1 MIFQRKLVVS
11 ACIGFLSMC
20 DAACANSCFYV
31 DATFRPT
38 NAKGQYV
45 RNKKEEFVI

>member
-1 MIFQRKLVVS
+1 MICQRKLVVS

>member
-1 MIFQRKLVVS
+1 MIYQRKLVVS
-11 ACIGFLSMC
+11 AWIGFLSMC
-20 DAACANSCFYV
+20 DAACANSCYNV

-38 NAKGQYV
+38 NAKGLYV

>member
-1 MIFQRKLVVS
+1 MIYQRKLVVF
-11 ACIGFLSMC
+11 AWIGILSMF
-20 DAACANSCFYV
+20 DAAWANSCFYV

-38 NAKGQYV
+38 NAKGQYA

>member
-1 MIFQRKLVVS
+1 MIYQRKLVS
-11 ACIGFLSMC
+11 AWIGFLSMC
-20 DAACANSCFYV
+20 YDACANSCFYV

-38 NAKGQYV
+38 TAKGQHG

>member
-1 MIFQRKLVVS
+1 MIYQRKLVVS

-20 DAACANSCFYV
+20 DAAYANSCFYV

-45 RNKKEEFVI
+45 RNKKEKFVI

>member
-1 MIFQRKLVVS
+1 MIYQRKLVS
-11 ACIGFLSMC
+11 AWIGFLSMC

-31 DATFRPT
+31 DATFGT
-38 NAKGQYV
+38 TTAKRQYV

>member
-1 MIFQRKLVVS
+1 
-11 ACIGFLSMC
+11 
-20 DAACANSCFYV
+20 V

>member
-1 MIFQRKLVVS
+1 MIYQRKLVVS
-11 ACIGFLSMC
+11 AWIGFLSMR
-20 DAACANSCFYV
+20 DAASANSCFYV